1 MSLQG
6 KRYRLYLHYE
16 IIGEADTTIV
26 NCQLSIV
33 NFVVRYILLPWGI
46 GFTKNVGGGT
56 VSAKFTDLNCKEVIC
71 ISDGRRLGFIQDV
84 IIQLPKGEVSAIV
97 VPGRCKLGGLG
108 PPRDDFVIPWCNI
121 CRIGPDIVL
130 VDIKPDDCKVLR
142 GKPRL
147 MF

>member
-1 MSLQG
+1 MLFLVFFAQFLI
-6 KRYRLYLHYE
+6 RL
-16 IIGEADTTIV
+16 IF
-26 NCQLSIV
+26 NFQLSIWHICRICPI
-33 NFVVRYILLPWGI
+33 N
-46 GFTKNVGGGT
+46 FTKMLGVCAM
-56 VSAKFTDLNCKEVIC
+56 SAKFTDLHCKEVIC
-71 ISDGRRLGFIQDV
+71 ISDGRRLGFIHDV

-97 VPGRCKLGGLG
+97 VPGRCKLGGFG

-130 VDIKPDDCKVLR
+130 VDVEPESCRVIR